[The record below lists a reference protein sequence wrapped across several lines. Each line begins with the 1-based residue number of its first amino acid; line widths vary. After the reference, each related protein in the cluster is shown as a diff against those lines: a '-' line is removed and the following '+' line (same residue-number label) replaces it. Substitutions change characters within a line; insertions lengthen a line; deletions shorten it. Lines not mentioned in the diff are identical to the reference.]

1 MEKRQSEVREM
12 DQEVREKENLLEMFK
27 QSQREIE
34 GSLLNA
40 MKEEYHMKIQEM
52 NDELQRLEAQ
62 KQASLQKSSG
72 NAQKNKIEDQFKKK
86 EGELQNKL
94 KELRQK
100 ELE

>member
-40 MKEEYHMKIQEM
+40 MKEEYHMKI
-52 NDELQRLEAQ
+52 
-62 KQASLQKSSG
+62 
-72 NAQKNKIEDQFKKK
+72 
-86 EGELQNKL
+86 
-94 KELRQK
+94 
-100 ELE
+100 